1 MFKKVNIYVKS
12 VIMLEFGYFL
22 NKLRTLL
29 SEVQVKMSI
38 EWKAIKNKFR
48 DIEWKLGGNLAR
60 PIKMTVPRTFYEKKF
75 KINAEYLCNT

>member
-12 VIMLEFGYFL
+12 LIMLEFGYFL

-48 DIEWKLGGNLAR
+48 DIE
-60 PIKMTVPRTFYEKKF
+60 
-75 KINAEYLCNT
+75 

>member
-1 MFKKVNIYVKS
+1 MLHHLLINVVKS

-48 DIEWKLGGNLAR
+48 DIE
-60 PIKMTVPRTFYEKKF
+60 
-75 KINAEYLCNT
+75 

>member
-29 SEVQVKMSI
+29 SEVQVKMSQL
-38 EWKAIKNKFR
+38 ENNS
-48 DIEWKLGGNLAR
+48 LMVYHNVNLFILDEISRA
-60 PIKMTVPRTFYEKKF
+60 KKVPQ
-75 KINAEYLCNT
+75 

>member
-38 EWKAIKNKFR
+38 EWKAILLL
-48 DIEWKLGGNLAR
+48 IPKLENNSLMVYHNVNLFILDEISRA
-60 PIKMTVPRTFYEKKF
+60 KKVPQ
-75 KINAEYLCNT
+75 